1 MKFSKFFY
9 LLVFAIILSNDALS
23 QTDIEKEVFGLGQI
37 SGEEIRLNDEQKRDF
52 SDKALRKTKALSNY
66 ISTIADKSK
75 EETQK
80 SRAIDLAVKL
90 FMSENSAVEIS
101 SLNKQTKRLKIR
113 AYLNKLK
120 LLPYY
125 KVKISWF
132 DIFFASNFTKRP
144 DGKYEAIAT
153 IFQKFEGSNNDG
165 IKYIDITKKNIQ
177 IIIEQVEIKTGDKAE
192 KVWEVFL
199 GDIKVEET
207 RKE

>member
-9 LLVFAIILSNDALS
+9 FLVFAIILSNDALS

-37 SGEEIRLNDEQKRDF
+37 SGEEIRLNEEQKKDF